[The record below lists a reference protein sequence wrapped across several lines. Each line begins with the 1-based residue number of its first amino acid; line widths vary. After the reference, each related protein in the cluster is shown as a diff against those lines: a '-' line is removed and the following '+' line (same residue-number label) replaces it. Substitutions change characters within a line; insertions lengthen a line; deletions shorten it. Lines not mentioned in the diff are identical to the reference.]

1 MASTELTWVAP
12 ECFAVDN

>member
-1 MASTELTWVAP
+1 MASIELIWVAP